1 MKVKILGL
9 LLAPI
14 ALLAQVN
21 KPDTPSF
28 IKQIEVVQQNVIE
41 LEAPETED
49 LLNMQVSAKMNRTLV
64 PMGKIVAVSINESL
78 GKAELINEN
87 LEQKSIEIKTN
98 GVKGL
103 TAYLTEVFLPIGAKL
118 YVSNANGSQIQ
129 GPFTFDDVRNEKLTP
144 YMIEGDFIRITTVYD
159 KNISIKPR
167 FSINE
172 LGFNFGDLTNPE
184 NQPRITDSEN
194 EFGSRDFDDSE
205 SCEVNVNCD
214 EGDDWRKQQRAVVR
228 IKMRIQNFEGW
239 CTGTIMNNTQQDCTP
254 YVLTADHC
262 RAVEGQEA
270 SVENYDDWQFYFN
283 YEGTDCRNPR
293 ERDVSIGEITGCKRI
308 ANTRR
313 KGSGGAD
320 ALLLKLSKDI
330 DSFYAPYFAGWQ
342 NYDETSPSGVMIHH
356 PAGDIKKVSTY
367 KIAIIES
374 EWDANF
380 GEDTHWQVY
389 WSSTDNGYGV
399 SEPGSSGS
407 SLWNNKGLVIGQL
420 TGGASACKE
429 DTDKGVSPSFPD
441 YFGKFSLAFGYVGS
455 DSATTLFSHLDGSNH
470 AKSIEGIDWP
480 CSETALSMEG
490 VQHSLEDRI
499 SVFPNP
505 SNSTVNLNL
514 GTLKAKQILVLNSQ
528 GVEVL
533 KLEGETASGLTF
545 DVSEWSEGFYLV
557 QIVTD
562 ENRLL
567 NKKLIVE

>member
-9 LLAPI
+9 MLAPF
-14 ALLAQVN
+14 ALFAQVN
-21 KPDTPSF
+21 MPDAPDF
-28 IKQIEVVQQNVIE
+28 IKQIEVAQQYVVE
-41 LEAPETED
+41 LEPPETDD
-49 LLNMQVSAKMNRTLV
+49 LLNMQLSAKVNQTLV

-78 GKAELINEN
+78 GKTELINDN
-87 LEQKSIEIKTN
+87 LEQKSIEIKTK

-103 TAYLTEVFLPIGAKL
+103 TAYLTEVFLPIGSKL

-129 GPFTFDDVRNEKLTP
+129 GPFTFDDVINEKLTP
-144 YMIEGDFIRITTVYD
+144 YMIEGNFLRITTVYD
-159 KNISIKPR
+159 KNTPIKPK

-172 LGFNFGDLTNPE
+172 LGFNFGDLTLL
-184 NQPRITDSEN
+184 TASKN

-205 SCEVNVNCD
+205 DCEVNVNCD
-214 EGDDWRKQQRAVVR
+214 EGDNWRKQQRAVVR

-262 RAVEGQEA
+262 RAVEGQVA
-270 SVENYDDWQFYFN
+270 STENYDDWQFYFN

-293 ERDVSIGEITGCKRI
+293 EGDVSIGEITGCKRI
-308 ANTRR
+308 ANTKR

-330 DSFYAPYFAGWQ
+330 DQFYSPYFAGWQ
-342 NYDETSPSGVMIHH
+342 NFDELSPSGVMIHH
-356 PAGDIKKVSTY
+356 PAGDIKKISTY
-367 KIAIIES
+367 KTAIIES

-380 GEDTHWQVY
+380 GRDTHWQVY

-429 DTDKGVSPSFPD
+429 DTDRGVSPIFPD
-441 YFGKFSLAFGYVGS
+441 YFGKFSLAFGYGGS
-455 DSATTLFSHLDGSNH
+455 DPETTLFSHLDGSNH
-470 AKSIEGIDWP
+470 AQSIEGIDWP
-480 CSETALSMEG
+480 CSEKPLSSENI
-490 VQHSLEDRI
+490 QQSLADQI

-505 SNSTVNLNL
+505 SKGNVGISL
-514 GTLKAKQILVLNSQ
+514 GTLEVKRILVLNSH
-528 GVEVL
+528 GIEVL
-533 KLEGETASGLTF
+533 KLESEDVSELTF
-545 DVSEWSEGFYLV
+545 DVSEWSVGFYVV
-557 QIVTD
+557 QIVTG

>member
-1 MKVKILGL
+1 MKVKILVL
-9 LLAPI
+9 LLAPT

-21 KPDTPSF
+21 KPDAPDF
-28 IKQIEVVQQNVIE
+28 IKQIEVAQQYVVE
-41 LEAPETED
+41 LEPPETED
-49 LLNMQVSAKMNRTLV
+49 LLNMQLSAKVNQTLV
-64 PMGKIVAVSINESL
+64 PMGKIVAVSINESF
-78 GKAELINEN
+78 GKTELINDN
-87 LEQKSIEIKTN
+87 LERKSFEIKTK

-103 TAYLTEVFLPIGAKL
+103 TAYLTEVFLPIGSKL

-144 YMIEGDFIRITTVYD
+144 YMIEGSFLRITTVYD
-159 KNISIKPR
+159 KNIPIKPK

-172 LGFNFGDLTNPE
+172 LGFNFGDLTHL
-184 NQPRITDSEN
+184 TASKN

-205 SCEVNVNCD
+205 DCEVNVNCD
-214 EGDDWRKQQRAVVR
+214 EGDNWRKQQSAVVR

-262 RAVEGQEA
+262 RAVERQEA

-330 DSFYAPYFAGWQ
+330 DSFYEPYFAGWQ

-356 PAGDIKKVSTY
+356 PAGDIKKISTY

-407 SLWNNKGLVIGQL
+407 SLWNDKGLVIGQL

-429 DTDKGVSPSFPD
+429 DTDKGVSPIFAD

-470 AKSIEGIDWP
+470 AKSIEGIYWP
-480 CSETALSMEG
+480 CSETALSTEG
-490 VQHSLEDRI
+490 VQQSLADQI
-499 SVFPNP
+499 LVFPNP
-505 SNSTVNLNL
+505 SKGNVGISL
-514 GTLKAKQILVLNSQ
+514 GALDVKRILVLNSH
-528 GVEVL
+528 GIEVL
-533 KLEGETASGLTF
+533 KLESEDVSELTF
-545 DVSEWSEGFYLV
+545 DVSEWSVGFYVV
-557 QIVTD
+557 QIVTG

>member
-9 LLAPI
+9 MLAPF
-14 ALLAQVN
+14 ALFAQVN
-21 KPDTPSF
+21 MPDAPDF
-28 IKQIEVVQQNVIE
+28 IKQIEVAQQYVVE
-41 LEAPETED
+41 LEPPETED
-49 LLNMQVSAKMNRTLV
+49 LLNMQLSAKVNQTLV
-64 PMGKIVAVSINESL
+64 PMGKIVAVSINESF
-78 GKAELINEN
+78 GKTELINDN
-87 LEQKSIEIKTN
+87 LERKSFEIKTK

-103 TAYLTEVFLPIGAKL
+103 TAYLTEVFLPIGSKL

-144 YMIEGDFIRITTVYD
+144 YMIEGSFLRITTVYD
-159 KNISIKPR
+159 KNIPIKPK

-172 LGFNFGDLTNPE
+172 LGFNFGDLTHL
-184 NQPRITDSEN
+184 TASKN

-205 SCEVNVNCD
+205 DCEVNVNCD
-214 EGDDWRKQQRAVVR
+214 EGDNWRKQQSAVVR

-262 RAVEGQEA
+262 RAVERQEA

-330 DSFYAPYFAGWQ
+330 DSFYEPYFAGWQ

-356 PAGDIKKVSTY
+356 PAGDIKKISTY

-407 SLWNNKGLVIGQL
+407 SLWNDKGLVIGQL

-429 DTDKGVSPSFPD
+429 DTDKGVSPIFAD

-470 AKSIEGIDWP
+470 AKSIEGIYWP
-480 CSETALSMEG
+480 CSETALSTEG
-490 VQHSLEDRI
+490 VQQSLADQI
-499 SVFPNP
+499 LVFPNP
-505 SNSTVNLNL
+505 SKGNVNISL
-514 GTLKAKQILVLNSQ
+514 GALDVKRILVLNSH
-528 GVEVL
+528 GIEVL
-533 KLEGETASGLTF
+533 KLESEDVSELTF
-545 DVSEWSEGFYLV
+545 DVSEWSVGFYVV
-557 QIVTD
+557 QIVTG

>member
-1 MKVKILGL
+1 MKVKILVL
-9 LLAPI
+9 LLAPT

-21 KPDTPSF
+21 KPDAPDF
-28 IKQIEVVQQNVIE
+28 IKQIEVAQQYVVE
-41 LEAPETED
+41 LEPPETED
-49 LLNMQVSAKMNRTLV
+49 LLNMQLSAKVNQTLV
-64 PMGKIVAVSINESL
+64 PMGKIVAVSINEL
-78 GKAELINEN
+78 FGKTELIDDN
-87 LEQKSIEIKTN
+87 LERKSIEIKTK

-103 TAYLTEVFLPIGAKL
+103 TAYLTEVFLPIGSKL

-129 GPFTFDDVRNEKLTP
+129 GPFTFDDVINEKLTP
-144 YMIEGDFIRITTVYD
+144 YMIEGNFLRITTVYD
-159 KNISIKPR
+159 KNIPIKPK

-172 LGFNFGDLTNPE
+172 LGFNFGDLTLL
-184 NQPRITDSEN
+184 TASKN

-205 SCEVNVNCD
+205 DCEVNVNCD
-214 EGDDWRKQQRAVVR
+214 EGDNWRKQQRAVVR

-262 RAVEGQEA
+262 RAVERQEA

-330 DSFYAPYFAGWQ
+330 DSFYEPYFAGWQ

-356 PAGDIKKVSTY
+356 PAGDIKKISTY

-407 SLWNNKGLVIGQL
+407 SLWNDKGLVIGQL

-429 DTDKGVSPSFPD
+429 DTDKGVSPIFAD

-470 AKSIEGIDWP
+470 AKSIEGIYWP
-480 CSETALSMEG
+480 CSETALSTEG
-490 VQHSLEDRI
+490 VQQSLADQI
-499 SVFPNP
+499 LVFPNP
-505 SNSTVNLNL
+505 SKGNVNISL
-514 GTLKAKQILVLNSQ
+514 GALDVKRILVLNSH
-528 GVEVL
+528 GIEVL
-533 KLEGETASGLTF
+533 KLESEDVSELTF
-545 DVSEWSEGFYLV
+545 DVSEWSVGFYVV
-557 QIVTD
+557 QIVTG